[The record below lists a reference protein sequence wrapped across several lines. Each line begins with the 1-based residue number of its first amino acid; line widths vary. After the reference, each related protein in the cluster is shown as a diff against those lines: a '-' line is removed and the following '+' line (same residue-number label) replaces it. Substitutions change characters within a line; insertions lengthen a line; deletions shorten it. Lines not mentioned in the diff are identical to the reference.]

1 MGQAYTILGRTYQSW
16 QLSVAV
22 LSTVVGGVSYAVMTR
37 KAPTSPPIN
46 AGSSEE
52 QDFIL

>member
-1 MGQAYTILGRTYQSW
+1 MGATYTILGRTYQSW
-16 QLSVAV
+16 QLSIAV
-22 LSTVVGGVSYAVMTR
+22 LSTVVGGVSYSILTR